1 MYGRRL
7 IYTDVDEINASNV
20 MSVLSQALIIHS
32 LNRAEIKTLYDYY
45 RGRQKIEDRVKEVRP
60 EINNKIVENRANEI
74 VTFKTGYLVGEPV
87 VYINRTE
94 DEGFTENINTLNEYM
109 YVESKSNKD
118 KRLVDWMHI
127 AGTANRLVLARP
139 NPSEDESPFE
149 FYTLSPLNSFIIYS
163 SGLGHKRMA
172 GVRITFDQNQHPTY
186 SVYTD
191 NWYFELKDGK
201 IVNSSELDNEQ
212 GKKVKQS
219 GQPTAYGNVPMI
231 EYPLNEA
238 RLGAFEIVLSIL
250 DAINEVA
257 SNRIDGIEQFVQ
269 ALMVFCNCDIDEET
283 FAALKELGALK
294 YKSDSSN
301 PAKVDLLTQELNQMQ
316 TQTLVDYMYE
326 TLLTICGMPNRNGG
340 SSTSDTGSAV
350 IMRDG
355 WSAAEARAK
364 DTENMFSE
372 SEKEFL
378 KLVLSFIRN
387 ASSEE
392 FNLPLRAIKP
402 QFTRRNYENI
412 VSKADVLVTM
422 LSCDKIDPEL
432 AFVHCGMFADGGAAW
447 ARSKK
452 YYESQ
457 VKEKQNA
464 LLKEL
469 RHHDE
474 EDNPDN
480 EPVQQD

>member
-1 MYGRRL
+1 MYGRRV
-7 IYTDVDEINASNV
+7 IFTDVDEIDASNV
-20 MSVLSQALIIHS
+20 RSVLSQALLIHS
-32 LNRAEIKTLYDYY
+32 LNQSEIRTLYDYY
-45 RGRQKIEDRVKEVRP
+45 RGKQAIENRVKDIRP

-94 DEGFTENINTLNEYM
+94 DDSFSEEINTLNEYM
-109 YVESKSNKD
+109 YIESKSYKD
-118 KRLVDWMHI
+118 KKLVDWMHI
-127 AGTANRLVLARP
+127 AGTANRLVLS
-139 NPSEDESPFE
+139 NVNHGEDEAPFE
-149 FYTLSPLNSFIIYS
+149 FYTLSPITSFVIRS

-172 GVRITFDQNQHPTY
+172 GVKIVYDENMKPTY
-186 SVYTD
+186 SVWTD
-191 NWYFELKDGK
+191 KWYFELTDGE
-201 IVNSSELDNEQ
+201 ITNSSTLKDENGNE
-212 GKKVKQS
+212 VKQL
-219 GQPTAYGNVPMI
+219 GEPTLYGYVPMV

-238 RLGAFEIVLSIL
+238 RLGSFEIVLSIL

-257 SNRIDGIEQFVQ
+257 SDRIDGIDQFVQ
-269 ALMVFCNCDIDEET
+269 SLMTFCNCDIDEQT

-301 PAKVDLLTQELNQMQ
+301 PAKVDILTQELNQMQ

-387 ASSEE
+387 DSDDE
-392 FNLPLRAIKP
+392 FKLPLRAIKP

-422 LSCDKIDPEL
+422 LACDKIDPEL

-452 YYESQ
+452 YYEEQ
-457 VKEKQNA
+457 VQAKQDA
-464 LLKEL
+464 MIKEL
-469 RHHDE
+469 RVHNE
-474 EDNPDN
+474 EDDS
-480 EPVQQD
+480 EDEFIQQD